1 MYLNTGL
8 DASSCGENQLNEMN
22 NKGAIASYF
31 ELSTGMSGCTIL
43 NKNGQLIHNNR
54 LNIMNSIVSNDN
66 PNLRIGFYHF
76 FYADITGPTYTPF
89 QQGIIF
95 GEALTNN
102 NIPNTNY
109 LFVLDIEEASFGYSS
124 SIPLKCIETNVH
136 QFLNGLNS
144 TIYGNFNIM
153 IYSNLNFINNISNP
167 PMYESKFLTGFKLWL
182 ADALESIPNI
192 SYQPTN
198 EEIEWAISQMNS
210 INWGGI
216 QGWSGWQYAISGIS
230 NKELKIDLDIFKMD
244 QIKLPNMY
252 YNKLQVQSTL

>member
-8 DASSCGENQLNEMN
+8 DVSSAGENQLNVMN
-22 NKGAIASYF
+22 NEGAIASYF

-43 NKNGQLIHNNR
+43 DANGQLLNNDR
-54 LNIMNSIVSNDN
+54 LKIMNSIISNDN

-76 FYADITGPTYTPF
+76 FYADITNPTYTPF
-89 QQGIIF
+89 EQGIIF
-95 GEALTNN
+95 GEALTND

-109 LFVLDIEEASFGYSS
+109 LFVLDIEEASFRNVN
-124 SIPLKCIETNVH
+124 SISLKCIESNVQ

-144 TIYGNFNIM
+144 TIHGNFNIM

-167 PMYESKFLTGFKLWL
+167 PMYESNFLTGFKLWL
-182 ADALESIPNI
+182 ADALENIPNV

-210 INWGGI
+210 INWGGVT
-216 QGWSGWQYAISGIS
+216 GWSGWQYAISGVS
-230 NKELKIDLDIFKMD
+230 NPELQIDLDIFNMD
-244 QIKLPNMY
+244 QIEMKEMY
-252 YNKLQVQSTL
+252 YIKTH